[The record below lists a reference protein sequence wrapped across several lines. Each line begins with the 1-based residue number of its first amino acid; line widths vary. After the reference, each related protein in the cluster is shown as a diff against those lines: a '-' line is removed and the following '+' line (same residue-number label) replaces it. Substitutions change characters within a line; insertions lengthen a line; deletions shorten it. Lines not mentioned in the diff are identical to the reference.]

1 LPPLRLCPG
10 VRGGEPLVELLL
22 DESGGIAELGCSGGS
37 QVAGLDLGG
46 GALDLYVGDQLGRQ
60 DSMGPGRH
68 PGGRCFGRGVA
79 ADLVG
84 QLSNQL

>member
-1 LPPLRLCPG
+1 MRFGTG

-22 DESGGIAELGCSGGS
+22 DDSGGVAGLGWSGGS

-46 GALDLYVGDQLGRQ
+46 GAPHLYVGDQLGLHW
-60 DSMGPGRH
+60 SLELGGPGR
-68 PGGRCFGRGVA
+68 RFGRGVA

-84 QLSNQL
+84 ELSNQL

>member
-1 LPPLRLCPG
+1 MRFGTG
-10 VRGGEPLVELLL
+10 VRGGEPLAELLL
-22 DESGGIAELGCSGGS
+22 EESGGVAGLRWSGGS

-46 GALDLYVGDQLGRQ
+46 GAPHLYVGDQLCQQ

-68 PGGRCFGRGVA
+68 PGGRCFGRGVV

-84 QLSNQL
+84 ELSNEL